1 MKGHYRKKAIVRNN
15 GPDGATLREINEVH
29 FYVEFAPFELITS
42 LSRCKCVCV
51 CVSARVRACVHER
64 KRRAIVL

>member
-1 MKGHYRKKAIVRNN
+1 MKGHYRKKAIERNN

-42 LSRCKCVCV
+42 LSRCKCVC
-51 CVSARVRACVHER
+51 ARVLVCAWV
-64 KRRAIVL
+64 